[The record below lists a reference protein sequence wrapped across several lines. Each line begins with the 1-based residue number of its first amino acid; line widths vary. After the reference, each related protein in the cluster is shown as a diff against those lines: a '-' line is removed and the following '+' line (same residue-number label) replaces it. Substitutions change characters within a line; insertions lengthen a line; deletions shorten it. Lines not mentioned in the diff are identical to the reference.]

1 MAEKMVNVKINGI
14 DVKVPANYTIMQ
26 AADKLGIYIPRIC
39 FLKDISET
47 SACRLCVVEIEGLR
61 TLKNS
66 CTVKVSEGMV
76 VKTNTDRVRSS
87 VVKNLQLLAGN
98 HRFEC
103 WNCPR
108 EHNCEFLELL
118 RKYNIDNVIGENPT
132 FGKKIAYTNI
142 STSLCI
148 DTSKCILCGRC
159 VSACEKLAGTGV
171 LNFNNRG
178 FATYV
183 APANNKLIEE
193 AGCIFCGKCI
203 QACPV
208 GALHVKDDLQKL
220 EEMLQNKGDN
230 KIVVAIAPA
239 VRASL
244 GEEFGLKIGTNV
256 EGKIYEA
263 LRLLGFDD
271 ITDINFGADLT
282 IMEEA
287 SEFIERFK
295 KFKKGEE
302 VVLPMFTS
310 CSPGWIRYIERYY
323 PEYIPNLSSCK
334 SPQQM
339 HGAALKYFYEKEQGI
354 KRENIKVVTVMPCI
368 AKKYE
373 ANRPEMEVDGVRD
386 IDLVITTTELA
397 RMIKNHGI
405 DFVNLKNYKPQSPL
419 AKFTGAGAIF
429 GATGGVMEAALRTAK
444 FFLEKEDAHT
454 IDIPSVRGVEDI
466 KEATV
471 VVNGEEC
478 LVAVVHGGVNFPE
491 MFRRIKESKKPYLF
505 VEFMGCT
512 GGCVNGGGQPIVNA
526 RIREKIDVRKERA
539 KALYAED
546 KKLPLRRSHENP
558 SIKYIY
564 EKYFNGA
571 KGKHLTHELLHT
583 TYTKKQVY

>member
-26 AADKLGIYIPRIC
+26 AADKIGVYIPRIC
-39 FLKDISET
+39 YLKDISET

-76 VKTNTDRVRSS
+76 VRTNTDRVKNS
-87 VVKNLQLLAGN
+87 VVKNLQLLAAN

-108 EHNCEFLELL
+108 EHNCELLELL
-118 RKYNIDNVIGENPT
+118 RRYNVSNIIGENPNFT
-132 FGKKIAYTNI
+132 KKIAYTNI

-178 FATYV
+178 FATFV
-183 APANNKLIEE
+183 APANNKMIEE

-208 GALHVKDDLQKL
+208 GALHVKDDLSRL
-220 EEMLQNKGDN
+220 EELLENKNGN
-230 KIVVAIAPA
+230 KVIVAIAPA
-239 VRASL
+239 VRAAL

-256 EGKIYEA
+256 EGKVYEA

-287 SEFIERFK
+287 NEFIERFK
-295 KFKKGEE
+295 KFKKGDD

-323 PEYIPNLSSCK
+323 SEFLPNLSSCK

-354 KRENIKVVTVMPCI
+354 KRENIKFVTVMPCI

-386 IDLVITTTELA
+386 VDLVITTTELA

-405 DFVNLKNYKPQSPL
+405 DFVNLKNHKPQSPL

-444 FFLEKEDAHT
+444 FLLEKEDANT
-454 IDIPSVRGVEDI
+454 IDIPSVRGVDDI
-466 KEATV
+466 KEASV

-526 RIREKIDVRKERA
+526 RLREKIDVRKERA

-558 SIKYIY
+558 SIQYIY
-564 EKYFNGA
+564 EKYFN
-571 KGKHLTHELLHT
+571 KDKNRHLTHELLHT
-583 TYTKKQVY
+583 TYTKKSIY